1 MHRTAKLRRTFG
13 VIGVVLG
20 LSVLAGGAMAAPGA
34 GPGHHGG
41 AQRHDA
47 GAGPSQ
53 AEDRRSE
60 RGKRGERG
68 ENRSDRGARDH
79 QGDRGGDRGQHQHQG
94 GRPQVSVF
102 ELGTAAEELGS

>member
-41 AQRHDA
+41 A
-47 GAGPSQ
+47 
-53 AEDRRSE
+53 
-60 RGKRGERG
+60 
-68 ENRSDRGARDH
+68 RDH
-79 QGDRGGDRGQHQHQG
+79 QGDRGDRGQRAQRPG

-102 ELGTAAEELGS
+102 ELGTATEALGS